1 MTTAANVA
9 DYPLPRERN
18 LILGSLLVLAAGAW
32 ALLIW
37 QSAVMDD
44 EMSLTM
50 SMGAPLFIALWVV
63 MMIAIMF
70 PTAAPMILM
79 FNRVHNQRRERG
91 QSFVPTWIF
100 VAAYLLVWSA
110 TGITAYGVAVVAD
123 ELADRS
129 MWLMDNAARMG
140 GVVLIGAGLYQLSPL
155 KNVCLNKCR
164 SPISFIL
171 HSWRDGY
178 WGSFRMGLEHGV
190 YCLGC
195 CWLLF
200 VILFPL
206 GMMNIAVLA
215 GIAALIFAEKSTA
228 WGRQIARAAAVAL
241 IVYGTVVVFVPDA
254 LPMMMD
260 DSTMTS
266 ESMDNGGRTGGDGMG
281 GMDDGGGTGAMP

>member
-1 MTTAANVA
+1 MTATADVG

-18 LILGSLLVLAAGAW
+18 LILGSLLLLAAAAW
-32 ALLIW
+32 VLLIW
-37 QSAVMDD
+37 QSTVMDD

-50 SMGAPLFIALWVV
+50 GMSAPLFIALWVV
-63 MMIAIMF
+63 MMIAVMF

-79 FNRVHNQRRERG
+79 FNRIHNQRREKG

-110 TGITAYGVAVVAD
+110 AGLFAYALAVLGD
-123 ELADRS
+123 ELADQS
-129 MWLMDNAARMG
+129 MWLMDNAARFG
-140 GVVLIGAGLYQLSPL
+140 GVLLIAAGLYQLSPL
-155 KNVCLNKCR
+155 KDVCLSKCR
-164 SPISFIL
+164 SPVSFIL

-178 WGSFRMGLEHGV
+178 WGSFRMGLEHGA

-206 GMMNIAVLA
+206 GMMKIAVLA
-215 GIAALIFAEKSTA
+215 GITALIFVEKSTK
-228 WGRQIARAAAVAL
+228 WGRQIASLAAVSL
-241 IVYGTVVVFVPDA
+241 IVYGAVVILIPEA

-260 DSTMTS
+260 DANADG
-266 ESMDNGGRTGGDGMG
+266 SMMDGME
-281 GMDDGGGTGAMP
+281 DMP